1 MAILVTGSTG
11 VIGQQILKHLNGS
24 GAEVRALTRTPE
36 KAQFPAGVTAVK
48 GDLSDVDA
56 VRQAINGVS
65 TLFLLAPNAAD
76 ELTQALQTLSV
87 AREAGVKGVVYL
99 SVFKGAEYV
108 DVPHFTGKHTVE
120 RMIEHLDIPATVLR
134 PAYFIQNDV
143 RQKDP
148 LLTHGVYGMPIG
160 EKGISMVDVRDIGD
174 AAARELLRRE
184 RADAPLPRETYEL
197 VGPDVI
203 DAETV
208 VSIWA
213 EALGRPVRY
222 GGRRSQRPGTAAQV
236 GGPRLACLR
245 HATHD
250 GQVPAG
256 WGGRVEIGGRAP
268 CCAAGTTA
276 EILPGLRGGDGRR
289 VGHGLIYQ
297 NG

>member
-184 RADAPLPRETYEL
+184 RAGAPLPRETYEL

-203 DAETV
+203 DAKTV

-222 GGRRSQRPGTAAQV
+222 GGDDLNVLEQRLKSAAPAWLAYDMRLMMGRYQQDGAV
-236 GGPRLACLR
+236 ASKSEVERLAALLGR
-245 HATHD
+245 QPRSYRDFAVAMAAEWATD
-250 GQVPAG
+250 
-256 WGGRVEIGGRAP
+256 
-268 CCAAGTTA
+268 
-276 EILPGLRGGDGRR
+276 
-289 VGHGLIYQ
+289 
-297 NG
+297 